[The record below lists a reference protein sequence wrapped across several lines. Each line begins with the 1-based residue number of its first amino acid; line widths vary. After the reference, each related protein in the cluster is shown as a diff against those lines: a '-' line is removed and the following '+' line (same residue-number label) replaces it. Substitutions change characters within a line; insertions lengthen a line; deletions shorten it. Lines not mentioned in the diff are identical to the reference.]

1 MKAVI
6 VSSFDTYLERIEL
19 LKEYYESRGY
29 ETTVVLSNFRHFKKE
44 FINESREGFTYIDTK
59 PYYKNLS
66 MARLWSHYKFARNA
80 FGKVEELKPELLHVL
95 IPANSLAKEADKYKK
110 KHPEIILYL
119 DLIDLWPE
127 TMPIGNM
134 KTKFPFS
141 LWKDIR
147 DRHLNG
153 AEVIFT
159 ECELY
164 KNVLKKENDERY
176 KTLYWAY
183 KGTPV
188 SSSPNINTSEINLC
202 YLGSI
207 NNIIDI
213 DMIVDICSKLNT
225 YKTTKLHVI
234 GNGEKKSELLEKLE
248 QKEIAFIDH
257 GVIYDN
263 VEKQKIFDSC
273 WFGLNIMKKTVCV
286 GLTMKS
292 IDYLKA
298 GLPILNTIS
307 CDTEQ
312 MVDAF
317 DVGLNMRQ
325 GVEHEIL
332 KLTEKDLLLKRE
344 NARKLFDRIL
354 SKNAFFSTMD
364 SICNSVK
371 NKY

>member
-29 ETTVVLSNFRHFKKE
+29 ETTVILSNFRHFKKE
-44 FINESREGFTYIDTK
+44 FINESRERFEYIDTK

-66 MARLWSHYKFARNA
+66 MARISSHYKFARDA
-80 FGKVEELKPELLHVL
+80 FEKVDELKPELLHVL

-110 KHPEIILYL
+110 KHPEIKLYF

-127 TMPIGNM
+127 TMPIGNI

-141 LWKDIR
+141 LWKDVR
-147 DRHLNG
+147 DRHLDR

-159 ECELY
+159 ECDLY
-164 KNVLKKENDERY
+164 RNVLKKENDDRY

-183 KGTPV
+183 NGTPLL
-188 SSSPNINTSEINLC
+188 SSPNININEINLC

-213 DMIVDICSKLNT
+213 DMIVDICSKLKK
-225 YKTTKLHVI
+225 YKAIKLHVI

-248 QKEIAFIDH
+248 QKEITFIDY

-263 VEKQKIFDSC
+263 VEKQKIFDGC
-273 WFGLNIMKKTVCV
+273 WFGLNVMKKTVCV

-298 GLPILNTIS
+298 SLPILNTIPY
-307 CDTEQ
+307 DTEQ
-312 MVDAF
+312 MVNTF
-317 DVGLNMRQ
+317 DVGLSIRQ
-325 GVEHEIL
+325 GVECEIL
-332 KLTEKDLLLKRE
+332 ELTEKDLLLKRE
-344 NARKLFDRIL
+344 NARSLFASVF

-364 SICNSVK
+364 SILKLSK
-371 NKY
+371 